1 MLQDMIAFRAALV
14 GRGHAPA
21 AKTTHTPEEMA
32 AFTRALLRGRKGPA
46 QLRVVTKR

>member
-1 MLQDMIAFRAALV
+1 MLQDMIAFRAALT
-14 GRGHAPA
+14 GYRHAPA
-21 AKTTHTPEEMA
+21 TPATHSPQELA